1 MTHIDDVPT
10 PMRAVKTVYDLTK
23 LNKAIKSGAK
33 YEVHPLKNNQKLFTT
48 QLLLRNIATG
58 EIVEV
63 PSRSHA
69 TRQLGMTF
77 YPEAE
82 WELLHQFKRYARERK
97 NTVVWG
103 AYIIP
108 KDVAVGERLLIAD
121 LLEDILL
128 QEFWDWKIFAE
139 EITATWDGE
148 RLVLDRD
155 SLHYNA
161 LVG

>member
-1 MTHIDDVPT
+1 
-10 PMRAVKTVYDLTK
+10 MRVVTTVYTLTK
-23 LNKAIKSGAK
+23 LNKAIKFGAK
-33 YEVHPLKNNQKLFTT
+33 YEVNLLKNSRKLFEN
-48 QLLLRNIATG
+48 QMLLRKIATG
-58 EIVEV
+58 KIVEV

-69 TRQLGMTF
+69 TRMWGITE
-77 YPEAE
+77 YTEEE

-108 KDVAVGERLLIAD
+108 KDVAVGEQLLITD
-121 LLEDILL
+121 LLEDILI
-128 QEFWDWKIFAE
+128 QEFWGWKIFAE

-148 RLVLDRD
+148 RLVLDRK

>member
-1 MTHIDDVPT
+1 MMHLHEDTGS
-10 PMRAVKTVYDLTK
+10 MRVVKTVYSLTK

-33 YEVHPLKNNQKLFTT
+33 YEVHLLKNSPKLFTT

-63 PSRSHA
+63 PNLSHA
-69 TRQLGMTF
+69 TRQLGMTI
-77 YPEAE
+77 YAEAE

-108 KDVAVGERLLIAD
+108 KDVAVGEQLLITD
-121 LLEDILL
+121 LLEDILI

-148 RLVLDRD
+148 RLVLDRK

>member
-1 MTHIDDVPT
+1 MTHIDDLPT
-10 PMRAVKTVYDLTK
+10 HVRAVKTVYDLAK

-33 YEVHPLKNNQKLFTT
+33 YEVHLVKNSPKLFTT
-48 QLLLRNIATG
+48 RLLLRNIATG

-69 TRQLGMTF
+69 TRQLGITE
-77 YPEAE
+77 YTEAE

-97 NTVVWG
+97 NTLVWG

-108 KDVAVGERLLIAD
+108 KDVAVGERLQISD
-121 LLEDILL
+121 PLEDIFL

-148 RLVLDRD
+148 RLVLDRE